1 MVVAGAVWTL
11 IGQISKRKAQKPRKS
26 KEYCSLYLSKSDRR
40 GREIRE
46 VYASQSACAGEGG
59 SIPRNCL
66 KKGKIWG
73 FWRADE
79 NLNSS
84 SYNTTNKNSAEVGI
98 LTTVDFK
105 NRGM

>member
-1 MVVAGAVWTL
+1 LNADRAD
-11 IGQISKRKAQKPRKS
+11 IKAQGSEDS
-26 KEYCSLYLSKSDRR
+26 KIKRILQLVLSKSDRR

-46 VYASQSACAGEGG
+46 AYASQSACAGERG

-73 FWRADE
+73 FWRVDE

-84 SYNTTNKNSAEVGI
+84 SYNTTNKKSAEVDI
-98 LTTVDFK
+98 
-105 NRGM
+105 